1 MTVTSVKLI
10 DVSGNVIA
18 SALVAARDASFS
30 GRIDLS
36 HTPPEVSRVFE
47 EYENIVNG
55 QMFSLLDDI
64 EERIAALAL
73 RAAFDE
79 GPEVAVEDVQVY
91 PTTGKVSFKVVQPV
105 PAQLRH
111 PA

>member
-10 DVSGNVIA
+10 AGSGNVIGT
-18 SALVAARDASFS
+18 ALVAANEALFR
-30 GRIDLS
+30 GQIDLS
-36 HTPPEVSRVFE
+36 YTPPELIRVFK
-47 EYENIVNG
+47 EYEDIVNG

-73 RAAFDE
+73 RVAFDE
-79 GPEVAVEDVQVY
+79 GLEVGVEDVQVY
-91 PTTGKVSFKVVQPV
+91 PTTGRVSFKVVQPA